1 LYRGRSTATL
11 DGLDI
16 FVPTSG
22 SAPFDVR
29 HRDGRVVVATDDYE
43 VFDALDD
50 ALAVAEVHGLAFR
63 LDVPCGGDRTC
74 HEIIFPEELTD
85 AQVRHL
91 LSTLPGVPGGS
102 AV

>member
-1 LYRGRSTATL
+1 M
-11 DGLDI
+11 
-16 FVPTSG
+16 PTSG
-22 SAPFDVR
+22 NAPFDVQL
-29 HRDGRVVVATDDYE
+29 RDGRVVVATDDYE

-50 ALAVAEVHGLAFR
+50 ALAVAQVRGLAFR
-63 LDVPCGGDRTC
+63 LDVPCGSERTC
-74 HEIIFPEELTD
+74 HDIIFPEELTD